1 VSAADLVVEPVDP
14 DEPDA
19 TDTPDTPDERGLDV
33 APPSMATVPRSRL
46 SLRDLGSEA
55 LAGVLARPARAA
67 MTTLGTVLGVAA
79 LVATLGA
86 TKTAANQIVA
96 RFDALAATEVVV
108 RPAGSGGFFGGNQN
122 IASTIPF
129 DAQDRLERLNGVVAA
144 GTKSPVPLNGA
155 KARSVPVEDPLG
167 RTELQVE
174 MIAVSPGLFDAARAT
189 LRTGRFFDQG
199 HSDRADPVAV
209 LGPGAAERL
218 RIDRVDNQPA
228 VFVGDQLL
236 VVVGI
241 LDDVDRQ
248 PDLLNA
254 IIVPDGLARDR
265 LGLAAPAT
273 VLIDTEVGAARLIG
287 EQAPLALDP
296 NQPGRLEAQVPAEP
310 TRTKA
315 NVQRDTQALFL
326 VLGAVSLLV
335 GALGIANVTLVSV
348 LERVGEIGLRRSLG
362 AARRHIAAQF
372 LVESTALGLLGGV
385 LGTSVGVIVVV
396 AVSAAKTWTP
406 VLDPWLPFAAPVA
419 GALVGLIAGLYPS
432 WKAASVEPIAALRQ
446 TV

>member
-1 VSAADLVVEPVDP
+1 MSGTDVVIEEAAAEEP
-14 DEPDA
+14 
-19 TDTPDTPDERGLDV
+19 
-33 APPSMATVPRSRL
+33 PPSPASMSSVPRSRL
-46 SLRDLGSEA
+46 ALRDLASEA
-55 LAGVLARPARAA
+55 MAAVLARPARAA

-86 TKTAANQIVA
+86 TKTAANQIVS
-96 RFDALAATEVVV
+96 RFDALAATEVLV
-108 RPAGSGGFFGGNQN
+108 RPAGSGGFFGQP
-122 IASTIPF
+122 ARSSSIPF

-144 GTKSPVPLNGA
+144 GTKSPVDLGGA
-155 KARSVPVEDPLG
+155 RVRSVPVEDPLG
-167 RTELQVE
+167 RTELQVDVV
-174 MIAVSPGLFDAARAT
+174 AVSPGLFPAARAT
-189 LRTGRFFDQG
+189 LRAGRFFDQG

-241 LDDVDRQ
+241 LDDVQRQ

-265 LGLAAPAT
+265 LGLQAPAT
-273 VLIDTEVGAARLIG
+273 VLIDTEIGAARLVG
-287 EQAPLALDP
+287 DQAPLALDP
-296 NQPGRLEAQVPAEP
+296 NQPDRLEAQVPPEP

-315 NVQRDTQALFL
+315 NVQEDTQALFL

-372 LVESTALGLLGGV
+372 LVESIALGLLGGI

-406 VLDPWLPFAAPVA
+406 VLDPWLPLAAPVA
-419 GALVGLIAGLYPS
+419 GAFVGLLAGLYPS
-432 WKAASVEPIAALRQ
+432 WKAASVEPITALRQ

>member
-1 VSAADLVVEPVDP
+1 MSDSDVVVE
-14 DEPDA
+14 DA
-19 TDTPDTPDERGLDV
+19 AVTPP
-33 APPSMATVPRSRL
+33 PPSMTSVPRSRL
-46 SLRDLGSEA
+46 SLRDLASEA
-55 LAGVLARPARAA
+55 MAGVLARPARAA

-86 TKTAANQIVA
+86 TKTAANQIVS
-96 RFDALAATEVVV
+96 RFDALAATEVLV
-108 RPAGSGGFFGGNQN
+108 RPAGSGGFFGQQPKT
-122 IASTIPF
+122 STIPF

-144 GTKSPVPLNGA
+144 GTKSSVDLAGA
-155 KARSVPVEDPLG
+155 RVRSVPVEDPLG
-167 RTELQVE
+167 RTELQVDV
-174 MIAVSPGLFDAARAT
+174 ISASPGLFGAVRAT
-189 LRTGRFFDQG
+189 MRTGRAFDQG
-199 HSDRADPVAV
+199 HNERADPVAV

-241 LDDVDRQ
+241 LDDVERQ

-265 LGLAAPAT
+265 FGLQAPAN
-273 VLIDTEVGAARLIG
+273 VLIDTAIGAARLVG
-287 EQAPLALDP
+287 DQAPIALDP
-296 NQPGRLEAQVPAEP
+296 NSPDRLEAQVPPEP
-310 TRTKA
+310 ARTKA
-315 NVQRDTQALFL
+315 NVQEDTQALFL

-372 LVESTALGLLGGV
+372 LVESIALGLLGGV

-406 VLDPWLPFAAPVA
+406 VLDPWLPLAAPIA
-419 GALVGLIAGLYPS
+419 GAFVGLIAGLYPS
-432 WKAASVEPIAALRQ
+432 WKAASVEPITALRQ

>member
-1 VSAADLVVEPVDP
+1 MSDIASGNGNTTGTAGT
-14 DEPDA
+14 A
-19 TDTPDTPDERGLDV
+19 
-33 APPSMATVPRSRL
+33 SMSSVPRSRL
-46 SLRDLGSEA
+46 TPRDLAGEA

-96 RFDALAATEVVV
+96 RFDALAATEVLV
-108 RPAGSGGFFGGNQN
+108 RPAGSGGFFGGGGP
-122 IASTIPF
+122 ARTSTIPF
-129 DAQDRLERLNGVVAA
+129 DAQDRLQRLHGVVAA
-144 GTKSPVPLNGA
+144 GTKSPVDLNGA

-167 RTELQVE
+167 RTELQVDV
-174 MIAVSPGLFDAARAT
+174 ISVSPGLFRSVRAT
-189 LRTGRFFDQG
+189 LRTGRFFDDG
-199 HSDRADPVAV
+199 HSERADPVAV

-241 LDDVDRQ
+241 LDDVQRQ
-248 PDLLNA
+248 ADLLNA

-273 VLIDTEVGAARLIG
+273 VLVDTQIGAAAQVG
-287 EQAPLALDP
+287 DQALVALDP
-296 NQPGRLEAQVPAEP
+296 NQPDRLEAQVPPEP
-310 TRTKA
+310 ARTKA
-315 NVQRDTQALFL
+315 NVQADTQALFL
-326 VLGAVSLLV
+326 VLGGVSLLV

-372 LVESTALGLLGGV
+372 LVESTALGMLGGV

-396 AVSAAKTWTP
+396 AVSAAKSWTP
-406 VLDPWLPFAAPVA
+406 VLDPWLPLVAPLA
-419 GALVGLIAGLYPS
+419 GAAVGLLAGLYPS
-432 WKAASVEPIAALRQ
+432 WKAASVEPITALRQ
-446 TV
+446 AL